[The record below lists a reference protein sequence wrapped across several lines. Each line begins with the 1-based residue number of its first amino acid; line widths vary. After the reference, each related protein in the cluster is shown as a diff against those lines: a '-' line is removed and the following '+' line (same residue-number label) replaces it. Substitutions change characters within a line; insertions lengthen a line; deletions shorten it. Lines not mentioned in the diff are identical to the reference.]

1 MSDAVADE
9 LKLESQNISINAQVR
24 ANNSLEIIV
33 NNYTQSGAID
43 VIGDIS
49 IQVTSEARLDDNAS
63 IQSSNLFFSAYDFYN
78 QADLTIEDNATFDI
92 GNDFQNGF
100 RLNRTDYDGGDISAN
115 NFNVAAG
122 GYFYNYNATIN
133 ANDFNVVAGDYF
145 YNIDSATISADNFN
159 VTAGNDFYNDRS
171 ATINANDFN
180 VTAGR
185 FFYNHSF
192 ATINANN
199 FNVIAGDYFYN
210 HNSATIN
217 VNNFNVTAGY
227 NFSNRYSSTINADN
241 FNVTAG
247 NDFDNYATINADSFN
262 VTLKGNYSYF
272 DNRDNA
278 TINADSF
285 NVTTD
290 SFFNETNSTI
300 TANECNIIYTTS
312 YTDNG
317 TITCNDE
324 IEVIDI
330 ARPDANGLSNNS
342 YTDFNILNSGIV
354 LNNSDSAGTSQLA
367 GDISANTNYISG
379 DAASLILAQIT
390 GNDISLLEG
399 ALEVFGAEAGV
410 IIANPS
416 GITCNGCSFINASRV
431 DLVTGSNYNSSTASF
446 NDIANTN
453 IALIDNGFDASSVG
467 ILNIQAGSFTNAGGL
482 NANIFNL
489 SVAGDFDYTNRG
501 TITTTGFNLN
511 VGGDFSNND
520 AANDFTW
527 GAQNSLTVLGN
538 ASFNVDDFYNKGKI
552 DVANDFNVIAGDDFF
567 NTQNATI
574 SANNF
579 SVLTQDRFYN
589 LHNATISVNDFNVT
603 AGSLFANRYSA
614 NISANGFNVT
624 AADNFYNTDS
634 ATISAND
641 ITISTNSFVNSHT
654 RGDGNINADTL
665 SISLIGDFDYTTDYL
680 GNGNINATTLN
691 LQVGGD
697 FFY

>member
-1 MSDAVADE
+1 MNTETTDCSFTNTGSASADTFTLSVAGDFDYVADY
-9 LKLESQNISINAQVR
+9 LNGTITTN
-24 ANNSLEIIV
+24 
-33 NNYTQSGAID
+33 TF
-43 VIGDIS
+43 
-49 IQVTSEARLDDNAS
+49 
-63 IQSSNLFFSAYDFYN
+63 NLN
-78 QADLTIEDNATFDI
+78 V
-92 GNDFQNGF
+92 
-100 RLNRTDYDGGDISAN
+100 GGDFSN
-115 NFNVAAG
+115 NDS
-122 GYFYNYNATIN
+122 
-133 ANDFNVVAGDYF
+133 ANDFTWGANDSLTVSGSAS
-145 YNIDSATISADNFN
+145 IDAADFKNNGVFN
-159 VTAGNDFYNDRS
+159 VGDLNITA
-171 ATINANDFN
+171 
-180 VTAGR
+180 AG
-185 FFYNHSF
+185 
-192 ATINANN
+192 
-199 FNVIAGDYFYN
+199 
-210 HNSATIN
+210 
-217 VNNFNVTAGY
+217 
-227 NFSNRYSSTINADN
+227 
-241 FNVTAG
+241 
-247 NDFDNYATINADSFN
+247 DFDNYATINADSFN
-262 VTLKGNYSYF
+262 VTAGDDFGNGSSTATINANDF
-272 DNRDNA
+272 NVTAGDIFSNNNSATINADNFNVTAERLFYNVFNATISVNDFNVIAGNFFNLFNATIGSVNDFNVTAGGRFYNEEGATINANDFNVTATGDFSNQSSIDVDSFNVTAGGSFYNSSNA

-285 NVTTD
+285 NVTAD
-290 SFFNETNSTI
+290 SFLNETNSTI

-379 DAASLILAQIT
+379 DAASIILAQIT

-552 DVANDFNVIAGDDFF
+552 DVANDFN
-567 NTQNATI
+567 
-574 SANNF
+574 
-579 SVLTQDRFYN
+579 
-589 LHNATISVNDFNVT
+589 
-603 AGSLFANRYSA
+603 
-614 NISANGFNVT
+614 
-624 AADNFYNTDS
+624 
-634 ATISAND
+634 
-641 ITISTNSFVNSHT
+641 
-654 RGDGNINADTL
+654 
-665 SISLIGDFDYTTDYL
+665 
-680 GNGNINATTLN
+680 
-691 LQVGGD
+691 
-697 FFY
+697 

>member
-1 MSDAVADE
+1 MFIMRKIILVSLFFCLSITTVLAQVATINIATPNSNGLSNNQVDDFDVNTDGTILNNSASDGTAQLGNTGLAANNNITGSEADLILLQVTGTSGSGLDGTIEVFGGEAGLIIANPNGIDCDGCGFINTSKVDLVTGTANFSGDDFTGFSIDGSSTLTVSGSGFLSDAVADE

-285 NVTTD
+285 NVTAD

-367 GDISANTNYISG
+367 GDISANTNYNSG

-399 ALEVFGAEAGV
+399 ALEAFGAEAGV
-410 IIANPS
+410 INNPS
-416 GITCNGCSFINASRV
+416 GITCIRIDCCTTIIVKVISCGNIEVICTNCCRIYVVKVVSCYNIEIIRIDCCIIIVKVASCC
-431 DLVTGSNYNSSTASF
+431 
-446 NDIANTN
+446 N
-453 IALIDNGFDASSVG
+453 IEV
-467 ILNIQAGSFTNAGGL
+467 
-482 NANIFNL
+482 
-489 SVAGDFDYTNRG
+489 
-501 TITTTGFNLN
+501 
-511 VGGDFSNND
+511 
-520 AANDFTW
+520 
-527 GAQNSLTVLGN
+527 
-538 ASFNVDDFYNKGKI
+538 
-552 DVANDFNVIAGDDFF
+552 
-567 NTQNATI
+567 
-574 SANNF
+574 
-579 SVLTQDRFYN
+579 
-589 LHNATISVNDFNVT
+589 
-603 AGSLFANRYSA
+603 
-614 NISANGFNVT
+614 
-624 AADNFYNTDS
+624 
-634 ATISAND
+634 
-641 ITISTNSFVNSHT
+641 ISTNIPTIVICPIQTKSILKIISNIKSSIVFNSK
-654 RGDGNINADTL
+654 ICL
-665 SISLIGDFDYTTDYL
+665 VVEIIS
-680 GNGNINATTLN
+680 
-691 LQVGGD
+691 
-697 FFY
+697 